1 MRADPADPGGMG
13 STGPAIE
20 DGVVTLSV
28 RSLCVEQ
35 RERRGAPHRAERYV
49 TIARASVPARVIGP
63 PGRVMCVPGPRRAEA
78 GGPHRAPGGGH
89 VSDGL
94 KKGGHA
100 PWKSPGQGAEGT
112 FKRR

>member
-28 RSLCVEQ
+28 RSPRFEQ
-35 RERRGAPHRAERYV
+35 RERRGAPRRAERYV

-63 PGRVMCVPGPRRAEA
+63 PGRVMCVPGPRRAVA
-78 GGPHRAPGGGH
+78 GGPHRAAGEDTCRTTWRR
-89 VSDGL
+89 VTT
-94 KKGGHA
+94 
-100 PWKSPGQGAEGT
+100 SPGRAT
-112 FKRR
+112 ARRLRAPS

>member
-20 DGVVTLSV
+20 DEAVTLSV

-35 RERRGAPHRAERYV
+35 RERCSGPRRAERYV

-63 PGRVMCVPGPRRAEA
+63 PGRVMCVPGPRRAKA
-78 GGPHRAPGGGH
+78 GDRTEHPGRTTCRTTWTRVTTPPGRAT
-89 VSDGL
+89 
-94 KKGGHA
+94 A
-100 PWKSPGQGAEGT
+100 
-112 FKRR
+112 RRSRA

>member
-78 GGPHRAPGGGH
+78 GGSEERRVGEECRSRG
-89 VSDGL
+89 
-94 KKGGHA
+94 
-100 PWKSPGQGAEGT
+100 SPYY
-112 FKRR
+112 